1 MSLMSQE
8 HRSAI
13 ALCLLTAPDTVR
25 ANTLY
30 RRWGSA
36 EAALSHFA
44 DDTPR
49 LPLDNTLTPDKA
61 IAEALVR
68 ADDILARNDRHHIR
82 TLTPT
87 DPDYPQRMLTRPD
100 APIALHYLGP
110 ADLNAAHTVAVVGT
124 RSCTPEGVERT
135 RALIHDIARQQ
146 PGTLIVSGLAYGID
160 ITAHRTALEVGLPTV
175 AVLGHGLQ
183 TIYPAAHRDTA
194 VTLTRQG
201 GLITV
206 YPIGTGIERRQF
218 VDRDFIIAQLAD
230 TVIVTESH
238 DRGGALIT
246 ADYAQSIGR
255 EAVRADGELS
265 EPTFGAGANVNSLH
279 TPNRAVF

>member
-1 MSLMSQE
+1 MSQE
-8 HRSAI
+8 QRCAI
-13 ALCLLTAPDTVR
+13 ALSLLTAPDTVR

-49 LPLDNTLTPDKA
+49 LPLDIVSTTDKA
-61 IAEALVR
+61 IQDALTR
-68 ADDILARNDRHHIR
+68 ADDILSRNDRFHIR
-82 TLTPT
+82 TLTPS
-87 DPDYPQRMLTRPD
+87 DPDYPRRMLTRYD
-100 APIALHYLGP
+100 APIALHYLGT
-110 ADLNAAHTVAVVGT
+110 ADLNATHSIAVVGT

-135 RALIHDIARQQ
+135 QTLVRDIARQQ

-175 AVLGHGLQ
+175 AVLAHGLQ
-183 TIYPAAHRDTA
+183 TIYPTAHRDTA
-194 VTLTRQG
+194 VTLTREG
-201 GLITV
+201 GLITA
-206 YPIGTGIERRQF
+206 YPIDTGIERRQF

-230 TVIVTESH
+230 TVIVTESR

-246 ADYAQSIGR
+246 ADYARNIGR
-255 EAVRADGELS
+255 KAIRLGMEEKETNGQR
-265 EPTFGAGANVNSLH
+265 FWNC
-279 TPNRAVF
+279 

>member
-1 MSLMSQE
+1 MSQE
-8 HRSAI
+8 QRCAI
-13 ALCLLTAPDTVR
+13 ALTLLTTPDVVR

-36 EAALSHFA
+36 EAALCHFA
-44 DDTPR
+44 DDMPR
-49 LPLDNTLTPDKA
+49 LPLDTGLTTDRA
-61 IAEALVR
+61 IQDALTR
-68 ADDILARNDRHHIR
+68 ADDILGRNDRFHIR

-87 DPDYPQRMLTRPD
+87 DPGYPRRMLTRPD
-100 APIALHYLGP
+100 APIALHCLGP
-110 ADLNAAHTVAVVGT
+110 ADLNATHSIAVVGT

-135 RALIHDIARQQ
+135 RTLVRDIARRQ

-175 AVLGHGLQ
+175 AVLAHGLQ
-183 TIYPAAHRDTA
+183 TIYPAPHRNTA
-194 VTLTRQG
+194 VTLSREG
-201 GLITV
+201 GLVTA

-230 TVIVTESH
+230 TVIVTESR

-246 ADYAQSIGR
+246 ADYARCIGR
-255 EAVRADGELS
+255 KAERLGMEEKD
-265 EPTFGAGANVNSLH
+265 TGAKDRGNVNLPNGAN
-279 TPNRAVF
+279 TAVF